1 MNQKISKYR
10 FPWGGGERLKHIDK
24 ISDYL
29 KDKADTI
36 DRINKILGEPC
47 TNNSSEAKQK
57 FEELK
62 KELEMAT
69 NRENVRQFID
79 LLVNEEETIENAAKV
94 SGISDMKLVDV
105 LKTISEM
112 EFESIKAFSSAVA
125 GMNSMKEAIQTIK
138 NLDSTL
144 VDLKKNKEDNELTQ
158 EELRNLYKERLMREK
173 QTYISKIVGID
184 GSILSKFKLGKIDLY
199 PQLFS
204 KLENYLI
211 NS

>member
-1 MNQKISKYR
+1 MNHITVSVGEKRNEVLHIGNLVEDMKKYDNVDEQTLWWINKALSYSGYPSHVEKQKIK
-10 FPWGGGERLKHIDK
+10 EHIK
-24 ISDYL
+24 EIEVMEN
-29 KDKADTI
+29 
-36 DRINKILGEPC
+36 NK
-47 TNNSSEAKQK
+47 
-57 FEELK
+57 
-62 KELEMAT
+62 
-69 NRENVRQFID
+69 VRQFID
-79 LLVNEEETIENAAKV
+79 LLVNKEETIENAVKV

-125 GMNSMKEAIQTIK
+125 RMNGIKEAIQTIK
-138 NLDSTL
+138 DLDSTL